1 MHDALQMITNTPHK
15 ALHVTL
21 TQLQYVRTYLTSKR
35 LDLRGTFFQFCV
47 LLIEGEGQGAGGVL
61 VRTCVQHGSELNVTE
76 QVCVSGEREREL
88 VNVSGVRE
96 RVGVDR
102 AVGGLEGGEVCS

>member
-76 QVCVSGEREREL
+76 QVCVSGERERVGECKRCERESWSRQG
-88 VNVSGVRE
+88 SGWIGRGRSV
-96 RVGVDR
+96 
-102 AVGGLEGGEVCS
+102 